1 MKTEDAKEI
10 IACLPKGRTVYPYH
24 RDRYA
29 VQLLEFVVDG
39 HRELRRVEEQ
49 LAHTADPNEQAR
61 LHAAFEDLDGYSA
74 HAKAGEILHGLGF
87 SDQELQT
94 PYAEFSGGWR
104 IRLHLA
110 QALMSPCDLLL
121 LDEPTNHLDLEA
133 IMWLEG
139 WLARFPG
146 TVLVIAHDRAFL
158 DACTDHTLYLSNQS
172 GRMYSGNYSSCERQ
186 RAEYLEQQQA
196 LSSKREAQAAQGN

>member
-1 MKTEDAKEI
+1 M
-10 IACLPKGRTVYPYH
+10 
-24 RDRYA
+24 
-29 VQLLEFVVDG
+29 
-39 HRELRRVEEQ
+39 
-49 LAHTADPNEQAR
+49 
-61 LHAAFEDLDGYSA
+61 HAAFDDLDGNSA

-133 IMWLEG
+133 IMWLQHSTTWNMAATKG
-139 WLARFPG
+139 VFSPPVKLRKPQTPALCSRMQTGTARVKSLWL
-146 TVLVIAHDRAFL
+146 
-158 DACTDHTLYLSNQS
+158 
-172 GRMYSGNYSSCERQ
+172 M
-186 RAEYLEQQQA
+186 EQVEPWEC
-196 LSSKREAQAAQGN
+196 L